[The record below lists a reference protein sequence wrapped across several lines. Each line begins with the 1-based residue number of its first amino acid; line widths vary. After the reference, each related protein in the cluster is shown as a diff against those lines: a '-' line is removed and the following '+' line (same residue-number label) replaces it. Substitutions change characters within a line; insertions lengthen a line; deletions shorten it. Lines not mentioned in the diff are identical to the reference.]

1 MAKLIIEVDSKPCAD
16 YINGL
21 IASACRTRGMSLS
34 VSPTDSQLKIIGQT
48 QDVTFMKK
56 IIEAH
61 LTNLYGI
68 QEKIGDMLAAVK
80 KSRNHPGVIIIDYK
94 IPHNVRDFFI

>member
-1 MAKLIIEVDSKPCAD
+1 MAKLIIKVDGKPCAD

-21 IASACRTRGMSLS
+21 IASACRTRGISLS
-34 VSPTDSQLKIIGQT
+34 VAPTDSQLTIIGRT

-61 LTNLYGI
+61 LTNLSEI
-68 QEKIGDMLAAVK
+68 QEKIGDMLAAVEK
-80 KSRNHPGVIIIDYK
+80 AK
-94 IPHNVRDFFI
+94 ITKE